1 MKKAAE
7 SGHPL
12 AQHGLGFMYMEG
24 DCTEQNGEL
33 AVKWFSKAADQGLTG
48 SLTTLALMYEEGK
61 IVEKDPV
68 KAKEYLKRAGF

>member
-1 MKKAAE
+1 M
-7 SGHPL
+7 
-12 AQHGLGFMYMEG
+12 
-24 DCTEQNGEL
+24 
-33 AVKWFSKAADQGLTG
+33 VSKAADQGLTG